1 MKEFSLIVRVPVTY
15 SKDQSQAANV
25 LWNSLLD
32 KWKAAGIYIT
42 SFAFPVEGYVVSG
55 PDNTVKKESVLS
67 ANLRV
72 VSNIFLRAE
81 NFEQAI
87 ELAKTFPVLPYGGS
101 VEVRE
106 ILPRPAANN

>member
-1 MKEFSLIVRVPVTY
+1 MKEFSFIVRVPITY
-15 SKDQSQAANV
+15 SKDQSQAANI

-42 SFAFPVEGYVVSG
+42 SFPFPAEGYVISG
-55 PDNTVKKESVLS
+55 PDNSVTKESVLS
-67 ANLRV
+67 GNLRL

-81 NFEQAI
+81 TFEQAN

-106 ILPRPAANN
+106 ILPRPTAAN